1 MIEQGKGRF
10 VENLRIIQLSEA
22 DLNFVLH
29 IIWGH
34 CLIRHAISRGAL
46 DNAQYALLGQTC
58 NNTVLNKN
66 LFLDLSRQ
74 TMTPGIL
81 TNYDAAAAFNRILAG
96 LASITCHQVGLPHI
110 AGNVM
115 FQLLKQMSFH
125 LVTGFSQLD
134 DCFKNDQDGITGQGV
149 LARCSSG
156 VAAWHVPFTF

>member
-1 MIEQGKGRF
+1 MQ
-10 VENLRIIQLSEA
+10 
-22 DLNFVLH
+22 
-29 IIWGH
+29 
-34 CLIRHAISRGAL
+34 
-46 DNAQYALLGQTC
+46 QYSVKQKFIFGPLPT
-58 NNTVLNKN
+58 NNDTRN
-66 LFLDLSRQ
+66 
-74 TMTPGIL
+74 T
-81 TNYDAAAAFNRILAG
+81 TNYDATAAFNRILAG

-156 VAAWHVPFTF
+156 VATWHVPFTF